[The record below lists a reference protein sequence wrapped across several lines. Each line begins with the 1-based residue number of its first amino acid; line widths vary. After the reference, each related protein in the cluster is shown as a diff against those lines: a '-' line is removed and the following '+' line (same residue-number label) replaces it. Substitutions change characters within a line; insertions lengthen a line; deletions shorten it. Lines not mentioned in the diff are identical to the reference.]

1 MVKHEKCFIDD
12 ITVDIYNKTY
22 AAMHPTRR
30 AKIDRLRHED
40 DKKRSLAGE
49 YLARTL
55 VSDMSGIPFE
65 EIVIVADQK
74 GKPKPENIPLEF
86 NISHSEN
93 IVVAALHKDKVGIDV
108 EKIHAVRP
116 KLFKKVCT
124 DKELEYL
131 FGRIPDDGDYE
142 REASYQ
148 ELSRFFEIWTIKEAY
163 FKCIGTGITD
173 FKSIDI
179 FSESIRVENFSFDD
193 YVIHAVTLK

>member
-12 ITVDIYNKTY
+12 ISYDMYSKTY
-22 AAMHPTRR
+22 AAMSPARR
-30 AKIDRLRHED
+30 AKIDRLRLED

-55 VSDMSGIPFE
+55 ASEESGIPFE
-65 EIVIVADQK
+65 DIVIAADQK
-74 GKPKPENIPLEF
+74 GKPYFENLSLEF

-93 IVVAALHKDKVGIDV
+93 IVVAAVHTEKVGIDV
-108 EKIHAVRP
+108 EKIHAVRQG
-116 KLFKKVCT
+116 LFKKVCT

-131 FGRIPDDGDYE
+131 FGRIPDA
-142 REASYQ
+142 EAFEKESTRQ
-148 ELSRFFEIWTIKEAY
+148 ELLRFFEIWTIKEAY

-179 FSESIRVENFSFDD
+179 FSESIHVENISFDD
-193 YVIHAVTLK
+193 YVIHTVTLK